1 MIFETKRLVI
11 RPWEEADAEE
21 CNKYARDPQVGPVAG
36 WPPHTSV
43 ENTRQIIRDVL
54 MVPETYAIVLKET
67 GLPVGS
73 IGLHQNNLAKGEDE
87 TEHIS
92 LMTKEEWERLKLR
105 V

>member
-1 MIFETKRLVI
+1 MVSICFQENRL
-11 RPWEEADAEE
+11 WEEADAEE